1 METGANAEKAD
12 LKDTRIQQW
21 LKIIMIAFT
30 YS

>member
-1 METGANAEKAD
+1 METGTNVEKSD

-21 LKIIMIAFT
+21 LKIIMIAFI